1 MVLPERPLTFPRASA
16 CARSTGT
23 ISGVLWRHASSDE
36 LHRLI
41 GMASAPLVC
50 WEAASGRAWSDW
62 DDLWPCVSPH
72 AVLPLRVSIS
82 AHAEAAGGRDLLRCA
97 HTQLIRCNTDKK
109 LTRSR
114 CWREKFSSVNMSLF
128 VSYLLSGTVCGVL
141 STQARPGGE
150 FELFRASALDTVYC
164 SGGTG
169 GA

>member
-62 DDLWPCVSPH
+62 DELWPCVSPH

-97 HTQLIRCNTDKK
+97 HTQLIRCNTDKI
-109 LTRSR
+109 LARSR
-114 CWREKFSSVNMSLF
+114 CRVSSVRVYEVMNRLICQYSDQNRCLRRI
-128 VSYLLSGTVCGVL
+128 G
-141 STQARPGGE
+141 
-150 FELFRASALDTVYC
+150 AS
-164 SGGTG
+164 
-169 GA
+169 